1 MRTVATFQLRL
12 VDATDDGADAR
23 DSIEIHEG
31 VLYGIAAVLPHMPR
45 QKSGY
50 IINVSSVAGPL
61 SAAFHIYGDVFGRRG
76 ARPARR
82 EEGEYRE
89 YLTDEQRRAAG
100 CIGGRMPP

>member
-31 VLYGIAAVLPHMPR
+31 VLYGIAAVLPDMPR

-50 IINVSSVAGPL
+50 IIDVSSVAGSL
-61 SAAFHIYGDVFGRRG
+61 RFRLAELALFRARLTAFTIAHPED
-76 ARPARR
+76 RPA
-82 EEGEYRE
+82 
-89 YLTDEQRRAAG
+89 
-100 CIGGRMPP
+100 I